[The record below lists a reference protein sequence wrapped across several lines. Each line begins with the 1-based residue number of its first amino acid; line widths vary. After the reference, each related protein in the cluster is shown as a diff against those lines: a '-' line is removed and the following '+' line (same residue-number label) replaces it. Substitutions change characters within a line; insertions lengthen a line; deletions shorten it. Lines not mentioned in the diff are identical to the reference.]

1 MRGKRLFAEKCR
13 MSSTGGRFVLSGQK
27 QFRMLRQKGHPIIAV
42 SKSEAAPASRD
53 FFCWMSALSMKLPGF
68 FRSRG
73 AVAAIALSLSGVTV
87 SGCVLPPRDDPAA
100 LEAYNEANDPLEGV
114 NRAIFGF
121 NEGTDI
127 LLFRPAAE
135 IYRTVVPNPI
145 RNGIRNFLRNLR
157 SPLDIANNLLQGDFP
172 GAEVATKR
180 FLINTTAGVGGVM
193 DVAADNGLPYRSE
206 DFGQTLAVW
215 GIPEGPYLVLPL
227 LGPSNFRDAAGVTA
241 DAYGDPLNLWAGNT
255 NRDEIPAS
263 RAIVGGVDTR
273 AGLIEPI
280 DDMRRNSLD
289 YYASLRS
296 LYRQNRISEIN
307 NGKAGSEEY
316 PEFPEFPEDGTAP
329 VDNSG
334 GAAKSGKP

>member
-1 MRGKRLFAEKCR
+1 
-13 MSSTGGRFVLSGQK
+13 
-27 QFRMLRQKGHPIIAV
+27 
-42 SKSEAAPASRD
+42 
-53 FFCWMSALSMKLPGF
+53 MKLPGF

-73 AVAAIALSLSGVTV
+73 AAAAIALSLSAITV

-100 LEAYNEANDPLEGV
+100 LAAYKEANDPLEGF

-135 IYRTVVPNPI
+135 IYRTVLPNPV

-157 SPLDIANNLLQGDFP
+157 SPLDIANNLLQGDLN

-193 DVAADNGLPYRSE
+193 DIAADNGLPYRSE
-206 DFGQTLAVW
+206 DLGQTLAVW
-215 GIPEGPYLVLPL
+215 GVPEGPFLVLPL
-227 LGPSNFRDAAGVTA
+227 LGPSNFRDAAGVA
-241 DAYGDPLNLWAGNT
+241 GEAYGDPLNLWATNT
-255 NRDEIPAS
+255 DHDEIPIV
-263 RAIVGGVDTR
+263 RGIVGGIDTR

-280 DDMRRNSLD
+280 DDLRRNSLD

-307 NGKAGSEEY
+307 NGQVPAGSESY
-316 PEFPEFPEDGTAP
+316 PEFPEFPDDRCRTGT
-329 VDNSG
+329 
-334 GAAKSGKP
+334 GAR

>member
-1 MRGKRLFAEKCR
+1 

-316 PEFPEFPEDGTAP
+316 PEFPEFP
-329 VDNSG
+329 
-334 GAAKSGKP
+334 

>member
-1 MRGKRLFAEKCR
+1 
-13 MSSTGGRFVLSGQK
+13 
-27 QFRMLRQKGHPIIAV
+27 
-42 SKSEAAPASRD
+42 
-53 FFCWMSALSMKLPGF
+53 MKLPGF

-73 AVAAIALSLSGVTV
+73 AAAAIALSLSAITV

-100 LEAYNEANDPLEGV
+100 LAAYKEANDPLEGF

-135 IYRTVVPNPI
+135 IYRTVLPNPV

-157 SPLDIANNLLQGDFP
+157 SPLDIANNLLQGDFK

-180 FLINTTAGVGGVM
+180 FLVNTTAGVGGVL
-193 DVAADNGLPYRSE
+193 DIAADNGLPYRSE
-206 DFGQTLAVW
+206 DLGQTLAVW
-215 GIPEGPYLVLPL
+215 GVPEGPFLVLPL
-227 LGPSNFRDAAGVTA
+227 LGPSNFRDAAGVA
-241 DAYGDPLNLWAGNT
+241 GEAYGDPLNLWATNT
-255 NRDEIPAS
+255 DRDEIPIV
-263 RAIVGGVDTR
+263 RGIVGGIDTR

-280 DDMRRNSLD
+280 DDLRRNSLD

-307 NGKAGSEEY
+307 NGQVPAGSESY
-316 PEFPEFPEDGTAP
+316 PEFPEFPDDPAAPAPAAPAPAAPPP
-329 VDNSG
+329 VDNSNG
-334 GAAKSGKP
+334 TAKSSKP

>member
-1 MRGKRLFAEKCR
+1 
-13 MSSTGGRFVLSGQK
+13 
-27 QFRMLRQKGHPIIAV
+27 MLRQTGHPTIAV

-53 FFCWMSALSMKLPGF
+53 FFCWMSALSMKLSGF

-73 AVAAIALSLSGVTV
+73 AVAAIALSLSGVTI

-100 LEAYNEANDPLEGV
+100 LAAYNEANDPLEGV

-135 IYRTVVPNPI
+135 IYRTVLPNPI

-157 SPLDIANNLLQGDFP
+157 SPLDIANNLLQGDWT

-193 DVAADNGLPYRSE
+193 DVATDNGLAYRSE

-227 LGPSNFRDAAGVTA
+227 LGPSNFRDTAGVAA

-255 NRDEIPAS
+255 DRDVIPRS
-263 RAIVGGVDTR
+263 RGIVGGVDTR

-307 NGKAGSEEY
+307 NGKAGSEDY
-316 PEFPEFPEDGTAP
+316 PEFPEFPEDGAAP

-334 GAAKSGKP
+334 GTAKSSKP

>member
-1 MRGKRLFAEKCR
+1 MN
-13 MSSTGGRFVLSGQK
+13 LS
-27 QFRMLRQKGHPIIAV
+27 V
-42 SKSEAAPASRD
+42 
-53 FFCWMSALSMKLPGF
+53 F
-68 FRSRG
+68 FRLRG
-73 AVAAIALSLSGVTV
+73 TAAAIALSLSAVTV
-87 SGCVLPPRDDPAA
+87 SGCVLPPHGDPGALAA
-100 LEAYNEANDPLEGV
+100 YKEANDPLEGF

-135 IYRTVVPNPI
+135 IYRTVLPNPI

-157 SPLDIANNLLQGDFP
+157 SPLDIANNLLQGDLN

-193 DVAADNGLPYRSE
+193 DIAADNGLPYRSE
-206 DFGQTLAVW
+206 DLGQTLAVW
-215 GIPEGPYLVLPL
+215 GVPEGPFLVLPL
-227 LGPSNFRDAAGVTA
+227 LGPSNFRDAAGVA
-241 DAYGDPLNLWAGNT
+241 GEAYGDPLNLWATNT
-255 NRDEIPAS
+255 DRDEIPVV
-263 RAIVGGVDTR
+263 RGIVGGIDTR

-307 NGKAGSEEY
+307 NGQVPAGSEAY
-316 PEFPEFPEDGTAP
+316 PEFPEFPDNPTAPAP
-329 VDNSG
+329 VDNFYG
-334 GAAKSGKP
+334 PAKSSKP

>member
-1 MRGKRLFAEKCR
+1 
-13 MSSTGGRFVLSGQK
+13 
-27 QFRMLRQKGHPIIAV
+27 MLRQTGHPTIAV

-227 LGPSNFRDAAGVTA
+227 LGPSNFRDTAGVAA

-255 NRDEIPAS
+255 DRDVIPRS
-263 RAIVGGVDTR
+263 RGIVGGVDTR

>member
-1 MRGKRLFAEKCR
+1 
-13 MSSTGGRFVLSGQK
+13 
-27 QFRMLRQKGHPIIAV
+27 MLRQTGHPTIAV

-53 FFCWMSALSMKLPGF
+53 FFCWMSALSMKLSGF

-73 AVAAIALSLSGVTV
+73 VVAAIALSLSGVTI

-100 LEAYNEANDPLEGV
+100 LAAYNEANDPLEGV

-135 IYRTVVPNPI
+135 IYRTVLPNPI

-157 SPLDIANNLLQGDFP
+157 SPLDIANNLLQGDWT

-193 DVAADNGLPYRSE
+193 DVATDNGLAYRSE

-227 LGPSNFRDAAGVTA
+227 LGPSNFRDTAGVAA

-255 NRDEIPAS
+255 DRDVIPRS
-263 RAIVGGVDTR
+263 RGIVGGVDTR

-307 NGKAGSEEY
+307 NGKAGSEDY
-316 PEFPEFPEDGTAP
+316 PEFPEFPEDGAAP

-334 GAAKSGKP
+334 GTAKSSKP

>member
-100 LEAYNEANDPLEGV
+100 LAAYNEANDPLEGV

-227 LGPSNFRDAAGVTA
+227 LGPSNFRDAAGVAA

-255 NRDEIPAS
+255 DHDEIPATRS
-263 RAIVGGVDTR
+263 IVGGIDTR

-307 NGKAGSEEY
+307 NGKAGPEEY

-334 GAAKSGKP
+334 GTAKSGKP